1 MNELSTCTPGMQHHD
16 FWAVLT
22 LDGRTID
29 RMLLPFL
36 TRLGVAGV
44 MMSMHYASLMDR
56 RALPNL
62 PVFVD
67 SGGFALLARQGRI
80 ERNAETWDLVLPA
93 TQAGGEDR
101 LNAAAV
107 LDFQSAFDRGATL
120 DAPIPPGL
128 DRAQVRQRLEATITN
143 AAWASAQPRPASFAL
158 YASVQGDTVEDYRQC
173 AREMDR
179 MAVDGMAV
187 GGLVPRVKRDPQLV
201 IDILDGIRAV
211 TEKPL
216 HLFGMGQP
224 RLIQTLREHG
234 ANSFDSSSPM
244 RAAASGIT
252 WGGATLPDA
261 APLERL
267 RATLSNI
274 ASITGATVP
283 AAPMASS
290 ARAPLPRA
298 SATKKGRAPARR
310 AARG

>member
-1 MNELSTCTPGMQHHD
+1 
-16 FWAVLT
+16 
-22 LDGRTID
+22 
-29 RMLLPFL
+29 
-36 TRLGVAGV
+36 
-44 MMSMHYASLMDR
+44 
-56 RALPNL
+56 
-62 PVFVD
+62 
-67 SGGFALLARQGRI
+67 
-80 ERNAETWDLVLPA
+80 
-93 TQAGGEDR
+93 
-101 LNAAAV
+101 
-107 LDFQSAFDRGATL
+107 
-120 DAPIPPGL
+120 
-128 DRAQVRQRLEATITN
+128 
-143 AAWASAQPRPASFAL
+143 
-158 YASVQGDTVEDYRQC
+158 
-173 AREMDR
+173 MDR

-283 AAPMASS
+283 AAPLASS